1 MKKIILVGYMGSGK
15 TTIGKKLADNLQ
27 IPFIDLD
34 QYIEVKEEL
43 SITDLF
49 DKKGEVYF
57 RKKEHMYLKE
67 LMERTENFVLSLGGG
82 TPCYANNH
90 LYLQSTDVES
100 IYLKASITT
109 LEKRLTIS
117 TNRPLLKHVTNL
129 KEYIAQHLFERNYF
143 YNFSQH
149 TIVID
154 NKDTKA
160 IVDEILKL

>member
-15 TTIGKKLADNLQ
+15 TTIGKELADNLQ

-34 QYIEVKEEL
+34 QYIEVKEQL
-43 SITDLF
+43 KITDIF

-90 LYLQSTDVES
+90 LYLQFKDVES

-109 LEKRLTIS
+109 LENRLTIS

-149 TIVID
+149 TIVVD
-154 NKDTKA
+154 NKDTEI

>member
-15 TTIGKKLADNLQ
+15 TTIGKELADNLQ

-90 LYLQSTDVES
+90 LYLQSKDVES

-109 LEKRLTIS
+109 LENRLTIS

-154 NKDTKA
+154 NKDTEI

>member
-15 TTIGKKLADNLQ
+15 TTIGKELADNLQ

-34 QYIEVKEEL
+34 QYIEVKEQL
-43 SITDLF
+43 KITDIF

-90 LYLQSTDVES
+90 LYLQSKDVES

-109 LEKRLTIS
+109 LENRLTIS

-149 TIVID
+149 TIVVD
-154 NKDTKA
+154 NKDTEI

>member
-154 NKDTKA
+154 NKDTEI

>member
-154 NKDTKA
+154 NKDTEA

>member
-15 TTIGKKLADNLQ
+15 TTIGKELADNLQ

-34 QYIEVKEEL
+34 QYIEVKEQL
-43 SITDLF
+43 KITDIF

-90 LYLQSTDVES
+90 LYLQSKDVES

-109 LEKRLTIS
+109 LENRLTIS

-154 NKDTKA
+154 NKDTEI

>member
-90 LYLQSTDVES
+90 LYLQSKDVES

-109 LEKRLTIS
+109 LENRLTIS

-154 NKDTKA
+154 NKDTEA

>member
-15 TTIGKKLADNLQ
+15 TTIGKELADNLQ

-34 QYIEVKEEL
+34 QYIEVKEQL
-43 SITDLF
+43 KITDIF

-154 NKDTKA
+154 NKDTEI

>member
-90 LYLQSTDVES
+90 LYLQSKDVES

-109 LEKRLTIS
+109 LENRLTIS

-154 NKDTKA
+154 NKDTEI